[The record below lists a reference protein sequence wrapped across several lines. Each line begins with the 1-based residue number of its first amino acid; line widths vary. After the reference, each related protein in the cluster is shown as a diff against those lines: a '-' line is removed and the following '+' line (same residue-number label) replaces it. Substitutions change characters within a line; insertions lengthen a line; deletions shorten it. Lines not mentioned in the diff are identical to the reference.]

1 MQGKAHCVIMA
12 GGSGTRFWPLS
23 RRKRPKQLLNL
34 AGKKTLLQ
42 ETVSRVLPLF
52 KQENI
57 HVISGE
63 ILQDGLKSNLSK
75 FRHINYIF
83 EPKGRNTAPCIGYM
97 ALKIAH
103 DSSPKDVL
111 VIMPSDHLIQ
121 DGLTFRKVISAGIKA
136 CLEKNT
142 LVTIGIKPKNPHT
155 GYGYI
160 KMGRLNSIYDNIK
173 IHNVDTFKE
182 KPDLKTAEEFLEDGA
197 YLWNSGIFIAQADF
211 LIKSIKQKMPE
222 LYKGMQ
228 KIASSFGTKKESF
241 IFKKLFPKLPA
252 ESIDYGVIEKISSS
266 LIIPS
271 DFGWNDLGS
280 WNSLEEVLTSNN
292 FGVSN
297 SEKVVAINSSGNII
311 HTSDN
316 KKIIALL
323 GIKDLTIVETKDAI
337 LISDKNH
344 GQEIKKLVEK
354 IKQQGLEKYL

>member
-1 MQGKAHCVIMA
+1 
-12 GGSGTRFWPLS
+12 
-23 RRKRPKQLLNL
+23 
-34 AGKKTLLQ
+34 
-42 ETVSRVLPLF
+42 
-52 KQENI
+52 
-57 HVISGE
+57 
-63 ILQDGLKSNLSK
+63 
-75 FRHINYIF
+75 
-83 EPKGRNTAPCIGYM
+83 
-97 ALKIAH
+97 
-103 DSSPKDVL
+103 
-111 VIMPSDHLIQ
+111 
-121 DGLTFRKVISAGIKA
+121 
-136 CLEKNT
+136 
-142 LVTIGIKPKNPHT
+142 
-155 GYGYI
+155 
-160 KMGRLNSIYDNIK
+160 
-173 IHNVDTFKE
+173 
-182 KPDLKTAEEFLEDGA
+182 
-197 YLWNSGIFIAQADF
+197 
-211 LIKSIKQKMPE
+211 MPE